1 MNKGSLKR
9 FAYSAAAG
17 LTTLFGLSA
26 LSACNLEMVKEVGYT
41 SSRYAVT
48 AQFTQIEIDAEGGLE
63 FSLSYGDQFSVTY
76 TESEQDKLVFSTK
89 NDTLF
94 VTQHSDVA
102 LIGYK
107 KKELSIVVPTDN
119 KISSVK
125 ASSGGALEC
134 SLAGEYGALSFES
147 DGILS
152 VNLAVTAESVSLDS
166 DGKMTAELSGSA
178 ERLIVNCDGLVSLG
192 SRAFS
197 TAEAKFDCDGGA
209 NFELTCTSF
218 LSVKCNGVC
227 NGIYYGD
234 PTVEKTI
241 SGAGTLKKGE

>member
-76 TESEQDKLVFSTK
+76 TESEQDKLVFSTE

-152 VNLAVTAESVSLDS
+152 
-166 DGKMTAELSGSA
+166 G
-178 ERLIVNCDGLVSLG
+178 
-192 SRAFS
+192 
-197 TAEAKFDCDGGA
+197 DGGERVFGFRRKNDRGA
-209 NFELTCTSF
+209 QRQRGEADRELRRTRF
-218 LSVKCNGVC
+218 AGKQGVF
-227 NGIYYGD
+227 GGRSE
-234 PTVEKTI
+234 V
-241 SGAGTLKKGE
+241 

>member
-76 TESEQDKLVFSTK
+76 TESEQDKLVFSTE

-107 KKELSIVVPTDN
+107 KKELSI
-119 KISSVK
+119 VK

-197 TAEAKFDCDGGA
+197 AAEAKFDCDGGA

-227 NGIYYGD
+227 NGTYYGD

>member
-76 TESEQDKLVFSTK
+76 TESEQDKLVFSTE

-119 KISSVK
+119 
-125 ASSGGALEC
+125 
-134 SLAGEYGALSFES
+134 SFES

-197 TAEAKFDCDGGA
+197 AAEAKFDCDGGA

-227 NGIYYGD
+227 NGTYYGD